1 VRRAWGALVG
11 ALAAGTLFGL
21 GLARSGMTDTAK
33 VRGFLDFTG
42 AWDPSLL
49 FVMGGAVLVH
59 GVASRLIARR
69 TAPLFDGRF
78 HLPTRRDLSASLVG
92 GSALFGVGWA
102 LGGFCPGP
110 GVVSLTSGAPAAIVF
125 VVAMGVGIRLVDGTR
140 GAPTGSLQSR
150 DSAH

>member
-1 VRRAWGALVG
+1 MSRAWGALVG

-21 GLARSGMTDTAK
+21 GLARSGMTDTAR
-33 VRGFLDFTG
+33 VRGFLDFAG
-42 AWDPSLL
+42 AWNPSLL

-69 TAPLFDGRF
+69 GAPLFDARF
-78 HLPTRRDLSASLVG
+78 HPPVKRAIDARLVG

-110 GVVSLTSGAPAAIVF
+110 GLVSLTSGAPAAIVF
-125 VVAMGVGIRLVDGTR
+125 VVAMGVGIRLVDGAR
-140 GAPTGSLQSR
+140 A
-150 DSAH
+150 